1 MDCTAFMYLALPRL
15 SGVSTPSFHWRITL
29 SRCAAS
35 SATTLRSQR
44 SQSLVSWQSGKAA
57 HREPAKLCASS
68 KNCAT
73 SRLWKTSCIGAAG
86 GGGAVCVWE
95 RGAGAARGAVRPRRR
110 RCGRRAGARA
120 GGGRHSYQTL
130 PAGQARMAPPSAL
143 HSARR
148 RAHRGR
154 RRAAA
159 RARRRRPARAPRG
172 YAAGAA
178 PPCLR
183 ARRPPS
189 PAGAPPRVVVLDLDH
204 TLVHSGPACVDDA
217 VPGFHV
223 SLGGGDERFYV
234 HVRPHARELVSFLQ
248 ARDSPA
254 GVRVGFWTAGVP
266 EYAHKVVRGLLWT
279 LLRLPDWRARIVAL
293 RSRASALPL
302 ADGTYLKDIGV
313 LTRALGTPNVLLID
327 DDPVHETLPGN
338 RGHIVRVPPYVAGGA
353 RDGYLGVVLERF
365 RERAAAA

>member
-1 MDCTAFMYLALPRL
+1 M
-15 SGVSTPSFHWRITL
+15 
-29 SRCAAS
+29 AAS
-35 SATTLRSQR
+35 VGPLLPPVVART
-44 SQSLVSWQSGKAA
+44 V
-57 HREPAKLCASS
+57 
-68 KNCAT
+68 
-73 SRLWKTSCIGAAG
+73 G
-86 GGGAVCVWE
+86 GDG
-95 RGAGAARGAVRPRRR
+95 PRR
-110 RCGRRAGARA
+110 ARA
-120 GGGRHSYQTL
+120 
-130 PAGQARMAPPSAL
+130 AAAP
-143 HSARR
+143 
-148 RAHRGR
+148 RA
-154 RRAAA
+154 RRAATP
-159 RARRRRPARAPRG
+159 PARA
-172 YAAGAA
+172 ASL
-178 PPCLR
+178 PCLR
-183 ARRPPS
+183 APRRPPS
-189 PAGAPPRVVVLDLDH
+189 PAGAPPRVIVFDLDH

-223 SLGGGDERFYV
+223 SLGGGDERYYV
-234 HVRPHARELVSFLQ
+234 HVRPHALELLSFLL